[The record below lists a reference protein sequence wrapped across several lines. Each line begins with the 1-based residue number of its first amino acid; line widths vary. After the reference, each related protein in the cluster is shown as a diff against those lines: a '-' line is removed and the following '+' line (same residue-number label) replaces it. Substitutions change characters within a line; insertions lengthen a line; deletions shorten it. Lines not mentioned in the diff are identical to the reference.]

1 MTFTMNAEI
10 RFLKNDRRESFS
22 IFQISSCEIELSW
35 KNICGKA
42 EIILPRNVKDF
53 DRQKVKDVF
62 QRGDKVEIYLGYDGD
77 LKLEF
82 SGYIDQVSA
91 DIPINIK
98 LEDEMWKLKQIPVN
112 FSSPNI
118 SLKGFFEKVVKD
130 YPLDIDA
137 HISLGAVRF
146 TKVTLGEVLNKL
158 QSDMNIYTFIRN
170 GKLSVAK
177 PYSDVKDDKGVFEE
191 FDLERNC
198 VSNDLNYISAESRL
212 VKIIGQTAQNVAK
225 AVKAKEKDK
234 KLKFEYGDNNANE
247 TINWTFNV
255 KTKKELEEAVK
266 DLYKKKKKDG
276 FDVSFTTFGIPSV
289 QHGQK
294 VKLTSS
300 LYEDRQGTYYIDSV
314 KKTFRKDSGYRQ
326 EIGLGFKAF

>member
-234 KLKFEYGDNNANE
+234 NLNME
-247 TINWTFNV
+247 TIMPM
-255 KTKKELEEAVK
+255 KPL
-266 DLYKKKKKDG
+266 
-276 FDVSFTTFGIPSV
+276 
-289 QHGQK
+289 
-294 VKLTSS
+294 
-300 LYEDRQGTYYIDSV
+300 
-314 KKTFRKDSGYRQ
+314 
-326 EIGLGFKAF
+326 IGLLM